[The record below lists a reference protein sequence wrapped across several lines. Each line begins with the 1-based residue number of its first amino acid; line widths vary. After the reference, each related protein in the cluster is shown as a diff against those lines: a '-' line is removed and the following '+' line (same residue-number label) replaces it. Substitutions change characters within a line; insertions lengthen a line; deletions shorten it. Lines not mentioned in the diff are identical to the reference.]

1 MDEGVGPIMP
11 SLRALEEGN
20 KRGLLNQKNKALF
33 LQAVKRGMI
42 QDQAAQPQPS
52 MLDKIAGGAET
63 IAAVGASMV
72 AEPAAG
78 LIGLGGM
85 VAGGP
90 EMGAGM
96 VEAVRGMTYEPRTK
110 IGRENL
116 QSMAESDV
124 VQAMGRGLQSAESG
138 LGEIGMEAQGPELA
152 AAMHTLPTAAME
164 VAGLGMPGMLGRL
177 SGRAGRGQA
186 ARGQRLGEEVEQ
198 IRAPGAEAGLQQVA
212 DVMKG
217 AKVDEVTGLIRP
229 DPEFFRA
236 ADELGMSVEPLA
248 SFVSQNPQF
257 RAIEQAL
264 KSVPASQL
272 DDQSK
277 RFITNLGEKA
287 DELIA
292 EYGGTTDK
300 AGMSDRFR
308 VESEGIINQIG
319 IREDALYDILGV
331 MISPSRQVD
340 AANTVRFVRGKIW
353 ELGGKEK
360 SPPLFNKIIN
370 HLGIKETKKAVKGID
385 LITGKKKEPI
395 ITITRPTYE
404 RLDQTRKEIGQAIY
418 KKSGPFKNEEVG
430 LLKQIYSNLKKDL
443 DLIASTVPGGVH
455 IKDAANMLTIQRK
468 QIESNLVSL
477 LGNNLE
483 GSLLP
488 VVGTDMRNLVK
499 KGGRKWDETMKKI
512 HDPVMRREVVIT
524 ALNDVF
530 TGGMSGKGKSLST
543 KQFSQYMDELNRQ
556 PSAKARLYKELPP
569 KAQKAM
575 DNLHKI
581 SKAVARAEDD
591 AIQTGRLSEFFNQ
604 KDGLI
609 KRMIGGGMIAAGYVH
624 GGALGGQAVRELLQQ
639 TSNGSKTASRLLA
652 SPEFSSMLKVAA
664 RDGYTEGRVISKKLA
679 KKEKA
684 FERSRLFAKWQDN
697 LTNSQ
702 RARLLSIGTIGY
714 LMNKLPEGE
723 PED

>member
-1 MDEGVGPIMP
+1 MP

-20 KRGLLNQKNKALF
+20 KRGLLNQKNKALY

-42 QDQAAQPQPS
+42 QEQAARPQPS

-63 IAAVGASMV
+63 VGALASGMV

-78 LIGLGGM
+78 LIGLGGA

-96 VEAVRGMTYEPRTK
+96 TEEARKMLTYEPRTQV
-110 IGRENL
+110 GRENL
-116 QSMAESDV
+116 QSMAESDI

-152 AAMHTLPTAAME
+152 TAMHTLPTAAME
-164 VAGLGMPGMLGRL
+164 AAGAGIPGVLGRL
-177 SGRAGRGQA
+177 AGRAGRGRA
-186 ARGQRLGEEVEQ
+186 ARAQGLGEEIEQ

-212 DVMKG
+212 DTMKG
-217 AKVDEVTGLIRP
+217 AKMDEVTGMIKP

-277 RFITNLGEKA
+277 KFITNLGQKA

-308 VESEGIINQIG
+308 VESEGIIGQIG
-319 IREDALYDILGV
+319 IREDALYDVLGI
-331 MISPSRQVD
+331 MIPPSTQVN
-340 AANTVRFVRGKIW
+340 ATNAVNFVQSKIR

-360 SPPLFNKIIN
+360 SPPLFNKIIK
-370 HLGIKETKKAVKGID
+370 HLGIKETKTPVKGRD

-395 ITITRPTYE
+395 ITTTKPTYE
-404 RLDQTRKEIGQAIY
+404 RLSQTRKEIGQAIY

-430 LLKQIYSNLKKDL
+430 LLKKIYSNLKKDQ
-443 DLIASTVPGGVH
+443 DLIASTVPGGGH

-477 LGNNLE
+477 LGKNLE
-483 GSLLP
+483 GSILP

-499 KGGRKWDETMKKI
+499 KGGKKWDETMKKI
-512 HDPVMRREVVIT
+512 HDPAMRQEVVVT
-524 ALNDVF
+524 ALNEVF

-591 AIQTGRLSEFFNQ
+591 AIQTGRLVEFFNQ
-604 KDGLI
+604 KEGLI
-609 KRMIGGGMIAAGYVH
+609 KRMIGGGMQVAAYAK
-624 GGALGGQAVRELLQQ
+624 GGMMGGQAMKEFLQQ
-639 TSNGSKTASRLLA
+639 TTDGSKTTAKLLA
-652 SPEFSSMLKVAA
+652 SPEFSSMLKVAV
-664 RDGYTEGRVISKKLA
+664 RDGYTEGAAISKKLQ

-684 FERSRLFAKWQDN
+684 FERSRLFAQWQDN

-702 RARLLSIGTIGY
+702 RARLLSIGTVGY